1 MTGFIAPNLDAVNS
15 YGLFTILGLAL
26 VGGLILNL
34 MPCVLPVLA
43 VKLLAVVSKGGR
55 SRRDV
60 RLGFL
65 ASTAGILFT
74 FLVLGAA
81 SSAAKAAGSAVG
93 WGVQFQQ
100 PLFLVALA
108 LLCTL
113 FAGNLWGLFEI
124 RLPAKL
130 AGSIV
135 ARDRDYG
142 FAGDFLSGVFATALA
157 TPCSAPFLGTALGF
171 ALAGGPIDIV
181 AVFIALGIGMAL
193 PYLLVALFPGLA
205 NRLPRPGGW
214 MITLRR
220 ILGFALLGTA
230 AWLVSVL
237 VVQAGSLAA
246 LSVGACLGVLLILLW
261 AQQRLHGF
269 RRVAALISLAIA
281 SALAFV
287 PPDLFQARARPDQA
301 KIAHGLWR
309 PFDAAQIP
317 KLVGDGHVVMV
328 DVTADWCISCRVNET
343 LVLDRAP
350 VATALA
356 RDSVVAMKADWTRP
370 SDQIAAYLASFGRYG
385 IPFNVVYGPGAPEGI
400 LLPEILTSG
409 AVIEALDRAIG
420 DRGRLKQLDVGIAI
434 DGAHLDRAI
443 GDSGIKR

>member
-1 MTGFIAPNLDAVNS
+1 MTGFIAPNLDAVNG
-15 YGLFTILGLAL
+15 YGPFTILGLAL

-43 VKLLAVVSKGGR
+43 VKLLGVVSKGGR

-124 RLPAKL
+124 RLPVM
-130 AGSIV
+130 AGNIV
-135 ARDRDYG
+135 ARDRDHS
-142 FAGDFLSGVFATALA
+142 FAGDFLSGVFATVLA

-171 ALAGGPIDIV
+171 ALARGPIDIL

-193 PYLLVALFPGLA
+193 PYLLVALFPDLA

-237 VVQAGSLAA
+237 AVQAGNLAA
-246 LSVGACLGVLLILLW
+246 ASVGACLAVLLILLW
-261 AQQRLHGF
+261 AQRRLGGFQRAG
-269 RRVAALISLAIA
+269 ALISVTTVGV
-281 SALAFV
+281 LAFV
-287 PPDLFQARARPDQA
+287 PPSLFPVGGSADQA
-301 KIAHGLWR
+301 PIAHRLWR

-317 KLVGDGHVVMV
+317 KL
-328 DVTADWCISCRVNET
+328 WP
-343 LVLDRAP
+343 RAM
-350 VATALA
+350 
-356 RDSVVAMKADWTRP
+356 S
-370 SDQIAAYLASFGRYG
+370 
-385 IPFNVVYGPGAPEGI
+385 
-400 LLPEILTSG
+400 
-409 AVIEALDRAIG
+409 
-420 DRGRLKQLDVGIAI
+420 
-434 DGAHLDRAI
+434 
-443 GDSGIKR
+443 

>member
-1 MTGFIAPNLDAVNS
+1 LASPMTALIAPNLDAVNG

-43 VKLLAVVSKGGR
+43 VKLLGVVGKGGR

-65 ASTAGILFT
+65 ASSAGILFT

-81 SSAAKAAGSAVG
+81 LIAAKAAGSAVG

-108 LLCTL
+108 LLCAL

-124 RLPAKL
+124 RLPVM
-130 AGSIV
+130 AGNIV

-142 FAGDFLSGVFATALA
+142 FAGDFLSGVFATVLA

-171 ALAGGPIDIV
+171 ALAGGPIDIF

-193 PYLLVALFPGLA
+193 PYLVVALFPALA

-214 MITLRR
+214 MVVLRR
-220 ILGFALLGTA
+220 GLGFALLGTA
-230 AWLVSVL
+230 AWLVSIL
-237 VVQAGSLAA
+237 AVQTGNLAA
-246 LSVGACLGVLLILLW
+246 VSVGACLAVLLILLW
-261 AQQRLHGF
+261 AQRRLGGFQRAG
-269 RRVAALISLAIA
+269 ALISVTTVGV
-281 SALAFV
+281 LAFV
-287 PPDLFQARARPDQA
+287 PPSLFPVGGSADQA
-301 KIAHGLWR
+301 PIAHRLWR

-317 KLVGDGHVVMV
+317 KLVAQGHVVV
-328 DVTADWCISCRVNET
+328 VEVAADWCITCRVNEK

-350 VATALA
+350 VVTALT
-356 RDSVVAMKADWTRP
+356 RHNVVAMKADWTRP
-370 SDQIAAYLASFGRYG
+370 SEPIASYLAGFGRYG
-385 IPFNVVYGPGAPEGI
+385 IPFSVVYGPDAPHGI
-400 LLPEILTSG
+400 PLPEILTSASVMAALKTAG
-409 AVIEALDRAIG
+409 GRAVAT
-420 DRGRLKQLDVGIAI
+420 QQ
-434 DGAHLDRAI
+434 
-443 GDSGIKR
+443 